1 MASRLTPCPA
11 CTRHVKVGSAA
22 CPFCGGDVPVDVPV
36 RAMPASR
43 PLTRA
48 AIMLAGAAAASGCS
62 SSSGGQPLPPYGV
75 MIVPDSG
82 SPDAGTKDA
91 GTKDADDDLGQPA
104 THYGVFIDP
113 DAGSGQGQGPR

>member
-1 MASRLTPCPA
+1 
-11 CTRHVKVGSAA
+11 
-22 CPFCGGDVPVDVPV
+22 
-36 RAMPASR
+36 
-43 PLTRA
+43 
-48 AIMLAGAAAASGCS
+48 
-62 SSSGGQPLPPYGV
+62 